1 MFNLPTKLA
10 ATWGAL
16 TTAGALSL
24 AVASPAHAYD
34 FTFEV
39 CDAHA
44 GVVTGTPTSC
54 PFADNVA
61 AAYLNGGSPL
71 IAYSPV
77 MNAWY
82 QMICSADY
90 TAHMSYGGTRLAAL
104 CQGGNNANVIVF

>member
-1 MFNLPTKLA
+1 MFNLSSKVTA
-10 ATWGAL
+10 ACGAL
-16 TTAGALSL
+16 ITAGALS
-24 AVASPAHAYD
+24 VALPSPAHAYD

-39 CDAHA
+39 CDGHA

-82 QMICSADY
+82 QMWCSANY
-90 TAHMSYGGTRLAAL
+90 TAHLSYGGTRLAAL